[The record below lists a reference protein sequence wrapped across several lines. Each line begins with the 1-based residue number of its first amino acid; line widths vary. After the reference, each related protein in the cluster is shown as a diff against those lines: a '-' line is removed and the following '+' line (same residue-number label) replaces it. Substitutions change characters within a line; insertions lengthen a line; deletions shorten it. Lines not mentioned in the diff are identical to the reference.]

1 MLQLFYVL
9 VAALTVFFILALLR
23 SRRLR
28 EKYAALWI
36 VVGLAIVL
44 LATVPGLLKALSQL
58 LGFEVPSNLLFVLAI
73 FLLLG
78 VALHLSLEISRMED
92 ETRVLAENIA
102 ILNLIVTEAGLTD
115 RLTGEARERTGP
127 VGPSAPAGP
136 ADPAGPTGRSH
147 HAKGPQAPARPGP
160 ADSPRSGT
168 PPTAASEAPFPGG

>member
-44 LATVPGLLKALSQL
+44 LAVMPGLLKALSQL

-78 VALHLSLEISRMED
+78 VALHLSLEISRLED

-102 ILNLIVTEAGLTD
+102 ILNLIVTEAGLTEP
-115 RLTGEARERTGP
+115 LTHDPT
-127 VGPSAPAGP
+127 APAGP
-136 ADPAGPTGRSH
+136 AAPVGPADPTGRAH
-147 HAKGPQAPARPGP
+147 HAEGPQAAARPGP
-160 ADSPRSGT
+160 AD
-168 PPTAASEAPFPGG
+168 PPEPGSHA

>member
-44 LATVPGLLKALSQL
+44 LAVMPGLLKALSQL

-78 VALHLSLEISRMED
+78 VALHLSLEISRLED

-102 ILNLIVTEAGLTD
+102 ILNLIVTEAGLTEPLAHD
-115 RLTGEARERTGP
+115 PTAP
-127 VGPSAPAGP
+127 ADPAGP
-136 ADPAGPTGRSH
+136 ADPAAPVGPADPTGRAH
-147 HAKGPQAPARPGP
+147 HTEGPQAVARPGP
-160 ADSPRSGT
+160 AD
-168 PPTAASEAPFPGG
+168 PPAPGSRT

>member
-44 LATVPGLLKALSQL
+44 LATVPGLLKSLSQL

-78 VALHLSLEISRMED
+78 VALHLSLEISRLED

-102 ILNLIVTEAGLTD
+102 ILNLIVTEAGLTEP
-115 RLTGEARERTGP
+115 LSHTTPTG
-127 VGPSAPAGP
+127 PAGP
-136 ADPAGPTGRSH
+136 AASTGRIHCAESHRTAAGPES
-147 HAKGPQAPARPGP
+147 AGPPQPGP
-160 ADSPRSGT
+160 
-168 PPTAASEAPFPGG
+168 PPTTTD